1 MNWFIDKINN
11 TANTMYSNKRRTRSF
26 FVFDTQKGEQI
37 EELKKAIAETIEV
50 RCGGYKR
57 DLKVSITEGVR

>member
-26 FVFDTQKGEQI
+26 FVFDTQKGKQI

-50 RCGGYKR
+50 RCGAIR
-57 DLKVSITEGVR
+57 ET